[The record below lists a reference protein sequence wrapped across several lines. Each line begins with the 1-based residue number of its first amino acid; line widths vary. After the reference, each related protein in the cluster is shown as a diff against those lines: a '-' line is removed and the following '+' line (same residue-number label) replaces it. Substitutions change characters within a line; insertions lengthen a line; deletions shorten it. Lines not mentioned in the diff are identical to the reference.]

1 MKVESVEVFR
11 VDMPM
16 RDFFKNANHN
26 HNVQPSVVVRV
37 TSDDG
42 FTGIG
47 DVEPVAGYSGLSR
60 DDIADAVERKLAP
73 ALIGANPRA
82 SREITRKMDEAC
94 DGFDGGKGALSL
106 AMADLHA
113 KSLSVPLYELLGGAV
128 KKEVRFNA
136 WIGIKAPDEAGREAR
151 GFYERGW
158 RACKVKTGGD
168 VESDAARVLAVRE
181 STGDDFEIRIDANES
196 YGNVEDA
203 IALAREVE
211 GADIQ
216 HFEQPVPRTDIEGLA
231 RVRRSINIPVM
242 ADECVFGPESLLEII
257 RAEAADIVKVKIMK
271 QGGPLR
277 VRDMVGTAEAAG
289 MKLVI
294 GHGFGLS
301 PYTLGEIHVAATSN
315 AFLAAIESVGPEK
328 MLDDVVDSPVDMSTG
343 RHTISGAPGLG
354 VALDE
359 DRIEKY
365 LTREVVRV

>member
-1 MKVESVEVFR
+1 MKVESIEVFR

-42 FTGIG
+42 YSGIG
-47 DVEPVAGYSGLSR
+47 DVEPVAGYSGLNR
-60 DDIADAVERKLAP
+60 DDIADAVEQKLAP

-82 SREITRKMDEAC
+82 SREITRMMDEAC
-94 DGFDGGKGALSL
+94 DGFYGGKGALSL

-113 KSLSVPLYELLGGAV
+113 KYLSVPLYELLGGAV
-128 KKEVRFNA
+128 KKEVSFNA
-136 WIGIKAPDEAGREAR
+136 WIGIKSPEEAGREAR

-158 RACKVKTGGD
+158 RACKVKMGGE
-168 VESDAARVLAVRE
+168 VASDAARVLAVRE

-211 GADIQ
+211 EADIH

-231 RVRRSINIPVM
+231 QVRRSINIPVM

-289 MKLVI
+289 MKMVI

-343 RHTISGAPGLG
+343 RHEISDAPGLG
-354 VALDE
+354 IVLDE
-359 DRIEKY
+359 NKLDKY
-365 LTREVVRV
+365 MTRQVVKL